1 MSFSPSGIPARIIGL
16 APIGSPARPK
26 GGVSTLIEAC
36 LLDLLVGNS
45 GGASHFAERM
55 CLWSP
60 TEQLTVTHIPHDT
73 INTSLFLR
81 LDPEL
86 RNDLVHRPFLEAID
100 NEQDQGR
107 GHGAPTLI
115 VPLDGRVQGWL
126 APLPHGDDLQV
137 LRFDRLMRG
146 LFPNLIV
153 GRDDYHR
160 IWKLYD
166 PQTSAP
172 YHPAS
177 LIHDVF
183 VAGRILS
190 GVLSELPLSEVL
202 AAAR

>member
-1 MSFSPSGIPARIIGL
+1 MSFSPSDIPARIIGL
-16 APIGSPARPK
+16 APTGSPVRPK
-26 GGVSTLIEAC
+26 GGASTLIEAC

-45 GGASHFAERM
+45 GGANHSAERM

-60 TEQLTVTHIPHDT
+60 TERLTVTHIPQDT
-73 INTSLFLR
+73 INTSVFLR
-81 LDPEL
+81 LDPAL
-86 RNDLVHRPFLEAID
+86 QNDLVHRPFLEAIEND
-100 NEQDQGR
+100 QDVGKE
-107 GHGAPTLI
+107 HGAPTLI

-126 APLPHGDDLQV
+126 APLPHGDDLRV

-146 LFPNLIV
+146 LFSNLIV
-153 GRDDYHR
+153 GHDDYHR

-166 PQTSAP
+166 PQTRAP

-202 AAAR
+202 AAAH

>member
-1 MSFSPSGIPARIIGL
+1 MSFSPSDIPARIIGL
-16 APIGSPARPK
+16 APTGSPAHLK
-26 GGVSTLIEAC
+26 GGAFTLIEAC

-45 GGASHFAERM
+45 GCASHSAERM

-60 TEQLTVTHIPHDT
+60 TERLTVMHIPHDT
-73 INTSLFLR
+73 ITTSVFLR

-86 RNDLVHRPFLEAID
+86 RNDLVHRPFLEAIEND
-100 NEQDQGR
+100 QDEGR
-107 GHGAPTLI
+107 EHGAPTLI
-115 VPLDGRVQGWL
+115 VPLGGRVQGWL
-126 APLPHGDDLQV
+126 EPLPHRDNLQV

-146 LFPNLIV
+146 LFSNLIV
-153 GRDDYHR
+153 GHDDYHR

-166 PQTSAP
+166 PQTRAP

-177 LIHDVF
+177 LMHDVF

-190 GVLSELPLSEVL
+190 GVLNELPLSEVL